1 MTTLL
6 ATATRK
12 VPRSGKRR
20 ICFPITSRAY
30 YGRSQLLIRKLH
42 AHPEIE
48 LELMLG
54 GSILLDKYSR
64 HIADDIEAGGFSISG
79 SFLNVIEGGNHVAM
93 AKTACLTALEFTNGL
108 HTIDPDIVIIC
119 GDRFEQL
126 AIAMAAAYLNI
137 TIAHIEGGDLTG
149 SIDESVR
156 HAITKLAHLHFVTN
170 ADARRRVLAMGEDPR
185 YVYNTGSLD
194 IEVAARVETVVES
207 AEINAYGVGHTI
219 DLGQPFLMVIQH
231 PVTTERDNREHIQET
246 LHAVA
251 ATGVPTVWFW
261 PNPDAGTDEMAGS
274 LRHMREEHHELT
286 RHIRFITNVPVDE
299 FVSLL
304 RQTSCLVG
312 NSSAGIKECSFLGT
326 PVVNIGARQQGR
338 MVSAHAINV
347 GYQRDEIAQAIARQ
361 LSHGRYP
368 ASSIYYQPDTSDQI
382 LEVLAGA
389 ELYTQKRFFDLPT
402 THAGST
408 EATENT
414 DDRHDKRHPT
424 AAVKRS

>member
-1 MTTLL
+1 VSSAAETIPVTTLL

-12 VPRSGKRR
+12 IPRTGKRR
-20 ICFPITSRAY
+20 ICFPITNRAY

-42 AHPEIE
+42 AHPDIE

-64 HIADDIEAGGFSISG
+64 HIADDIEAGGFTISG

-108 HTIDPDIVIIC
+108 HTIDPDIVVIC

-126 AIAMAAAYLNI
+126 AIAMTAAYLNT

-170 ADARRRVLAMGEDPR
+170 DDARRRVLMMGEDPR
-185 YVYNTGSLD
+185 YVFNTGSLD
-194 IEVAARVETVVES
+194 VEAAARVETVVTS
-207 AEINAYGVGHTI
+207 AQVNAYGVGQTI
-219 DLGQPFLMVIQH
+219 DLDERFLMVIQH
-231 PVTTERDNREHIQET
+231 PVTTERDNRDHIMET

-251 ATGVPTVWFW
+251 AADLPTIWFW

-274 LRHMREEHHELT
+274 LRHMREAHPELT
-286 RHIRFITNVPVDE
+286 RRMRFITNVPADE

-304 RQTSCLVG
+304 RQTACLVG

-326 PVVNIGARQQGR
+326 PVVNIGGRQQGR
-338 MVSAHAINV
+338 MASAHAVNV
-347 GYQRDEIAQAIARQ
+347 PYSRDEIRKAILGQ
-361 LSHGRYP
+361 LAHGRYP
-368 ASSIYYQPDTSDQI
+368 SSTLYYQSDTSEQI
-382 LEVLAGA
+382 LTVLAGA
-389 ELYTQKRFFDLPT
+389 ELYTQKRF
-402 THAGST
+402 HEQGAVEAAESQGGS
-408 EATENT
+408 
-414 DDRHDKRHPT
+414 R
-424 AAVKRS
+424 VG